1 VVTAEWST
9 VRGVVNTLR
18 HVRSALLAEGGDS
31 EMVNCAGRGEHAPAR
46 AMLVHD
52 QVAVLGSRGAGDDD
66 GMVRVGSSLPE

>member
-18 HVRSALLAEGGDS
+18 RVRSTLLADGGDS
-31 EMVNCAGRGEHAPAR
+31 AGRGEHAPTH

-52 QVAVLGSRGAGDDD
+52 QVAVLGSRGEVMTMGWC
-66 GMVRVGSSLPE
+66 V